1 METINMPDEARYILD
16 TLKTNGYQ
24 AYLVGGCIRNS
35 LIGLPVK
42 DWDITSNA
50 KPEVVSKLFPK
61 TILTGAKFG
70 TVTVVVNKQN
80 FEVTTYRSDGLYF
93 DSRRPNEVQF
103 TSDLT
108 TDLSRRDFAMNAIAY
123 CDDSGFVDPFN
134 GIKQIEW
141 KVIDTVG
148 AASKRFQEDPLR
160 MMRAIRF
167 ASQLGFLLSEEVTSS
182 IQINAYRITAV
193 SKERI
198 RDELVKILLSDRA
211 AEGIKMLYELDLLCL
226 ILPEII
232 DCINFN
238 QHSDYHTKDI
248 FGHALDV
255 LGKITSKKIELRLA
269 ALLHDIGKPI
279 TFSLDEQGKGHFY
292 QHDVA
297 GAIMTETI
305 LHRLKF
311 PKKTAD
317 IVTTLVREHMNR
329 HTRLKRSSVVKI
341 IARVG
346 KDNLE
351 MLYELMKADCYT
363 HQNNP
368 SNFDQLASFIE
379 QTDNV
384 STEVR
389 PEFLQPLAINGNDI
403 MQLGIPQGK
412 LVGDTLNYITEAA
425 DNGEIRNVR
434 EILLEAAQKYI
445 DRNFLQEEA

>member
-16 TLKTNGYQ
+16 TLKAHRYE

-50 KPEVVSKLFPK
+50 KPEVVRKLFPK

-80 FEVTTYRSDGLYF
+80 FEVTTFRSDGLYF

-103 TSDLT
+103 TSDLI

-123 CDDSGFVDPFN
+123 CYDSGFIDPFN

-141 KVIDTVG
+141 RVIDTVG
-148 AASKRFQEDPLR
+148 SASKRFQEDPLR
-160 MMRAIRF
+160 MMRAVRF
-167 ASQLGFLLSEEVTSS
+167 ASQLGFLLSEEVASS
-182 IQINAYRITAV
+182 IPVNAYRITAV

-211 AEGIKMLYELDLLCL
+211 AEGIKMLYELDMLCL

-248 FGHALDV
+248 FGHTLEV
-255 LGKITSKKIELRLA
+255 LSKISSQRIEIRLA
-269 ALLHDIGKPI
+269 ALLHDIGKPL

-292 QHDVA
+292 QHDIA
-297 GAIMTETI
+297 GARMTETI

-311 PKKTAD
+311 PKKTAE
-317 IVTTLVREHMNR
+317 IVITLVREHMNR

-351 MLYELMKADCYT
+351 MLYELMEADCYT
-363 HQNNP
+363 HQNKQ
-368 SNFDQLASFIE
+368 SNFDQLVKFTE
-379 QTDNV
+379 QINDV
-384 STEVR
+384 LTEVR

-403 MQLGIPQGK
+403 MRLGISQGK
-412 LVGDTLNYITEAA
+412 LVGDTLKYIIEAA

-434 EILLEAAQKYI
+434 EILLEAAQEYI
-445 DRNFLQEEA
+445 SRSFL